1 MRSDTCIILSLM
13 PRFHTLQ
20 FIHTQ
25 SLESR
30 HVGTPSTRLLHAP
43 LSCRRQVYTPLS
55 QFTRAIHCGVIN
67 RNRAFIKSTSNALSP
82 SFSRSVN
89 ASFFC
94 LLPLYFSCRLSL
106 PLSLW
111 LCSDYSCCRDLVPL
125 FYSLKSHLVCFYL
138 SLLLIESLLT
148 GSFWSVL

>member
-1 MRSDTCIILSLM
+1 M
-13 PRFHTLQ
+13 PRFSMPFSSYILGLKSHATWERQAHAFYTHLSPADAK
-20 FIHTQ
+20 FTRRWVSSHA
-25 SLESR
+25 
-30 HVGTPSTRLLHAP
+30 PSTAALLIGTAHLLNQLLTPYLHLSLGLSMP
-43 LSCRRQVYTPLS
+43 L
-55 QFTRAIHCGVIN
+55 
-67 RNRAFIKSTSNALSP
+67 
-82 SFSRSVN
+82 
-89 ASFFC
+89 FFC
-94 LLPLYFSCRLSL
+94 LLPLFFSCRLSL